1 MIKDW
6 RTPFIE
12 YLVRGTLPANRK
24 LASWLKKLAS
34 RYFLQNGIL
43 FKKGSSRDLL
53 RCLGPRE
60 SKDTVKEIHLG
71 EGGSHPGKR
80 RLHKQLLA
88 LGYYWPKMKK
98 DSEELVKICH
108 ECQVLGNSM
117 RTASLDSGH
126 PGD

>member
-1 MIKDW
+1 MDKKESCVVFMIEDW

-24 LASWLKKLAS
+24 LVSWLKKLAS

-43 FKKGSSRDLL
+43 FKKGSSGDLL

-71 EGGSHPGKR
+71 EGGSHPRKR
-80 RLHKQLLA
+80 RFHKQLLA
-88 LGYYWPKMKK
+88 LRYYWPKMKRILR
-98 DSEELVKICH
+98 SWSRYAMNVKCWGI
-108 ECQVLGNSM
+108 
-117 RTASLDSGH
+117 
-126 PGD
+126 P